1 MDLMRESLRDLV
13 ADCNNAHAG
22 LLLQR
27 GLTVWEDGEKHAK
40 QKLLQ
45 KVAGVSPSDLYKMA
59 FKRWARVTADK
70 ERFAHV
76 CATIDSRLYIGLNSA
91 GALETGIS
99 TQHSY
104 GMPMLP
110 GSSIKGAV
118 RHYAEQI
125 GLPDNIRH
133 VLFGEEG
140 KAGEDGKAGALVW
153 HDGWFIPNSP
163 LAKPFILE
171 VVTVHHQQYYSGS
184 QSEAD
189 EMESPIPNQQIA
201 AQGSFY
207 FVVEAP
213 QGAKDWAEFA
223 VNLLSDMLQQQGMGA
238 KTASGYGYFADGEHG
253 DETAQRY
260 VRDIREEQAN
270 KLKQAA
276 EQARLSALPE
286 HEQWMETWR
295 GQIFGATKYGINNQ
309 EHSNLYHRFKAAL
322 TAAAEADWDAQAKKE
337 IAETFSARKLQTA
350 QGNWINDK
358 RRKELSP
365 LLAKLRGE

>member
-27 GLTVWEDGEKHAK
+27 GLEKWEEGEKNAK
-40 QKLLQ
+40 QKLLK
-45 KVAGVSPSDLYKMA
+45 KVAGVSPSNLYKMA
-59 FKRWARVTADK
+59 FKRWARVTAD
-70 ERFAHV
+70 EARFVHV

-163 LAKPFILE
+163 LAKPFVLE

-184 QSEAD
+184 QEQESEAD

-238 KTASGYGYFADGEHG
+238 KTASG
-253 DETAQRY
+253 
-260 VRDIREEQAN
+260 
-270 KLKQAA
+270 
-276 EQARLSALPE
+276 
-286 HEQWMETWR
+286 
-295 GQIFGATKYGINNQ
+295 
-309 EHSNLYHRFKAAL
+309 
-322 TAAAEADWDAQAKKE
+322 
-337 IAETFSARKLQTA
+337 
-350 QGNWINDK
+350 
-358 RRKELSP
+358 
-365 LLAKLRGE
+365 

>member
-1 MDLMRESLRDLV
+1 MADAKNKLMRKCLDKLVESIDLKEQ
-13 ADCNNAHAG
+13 DTHAG

-27 GLTVWEDGEKHAK
+27 GLSEWKDDKKDQAGASEKEKNNNKKNAK
-40 QKLLQ
+40 QELLQ
-45 KVAGVSPSDLYKMA
+45 KVADVSFSKLYEMA

-153 HDGWFIPNSP
+153 HDGWFIPDNT
-163 LAKPFILE
+163 KPFVLE

-213 QGAKDWAEFA
+213 QGAKDWAKFA

-238 KTASGYGYFADGEHG
+238 KTASGYGYLVPNSSLEKHLVAEDDLEGKIRTMLPVNLVENLSRNKKCFFEQYQLNAD
-253 DETAQRY
+253 
-260 VRDIREEQAN
+260 
-270 KLKQAA
+270 
-276 EQARLSALPE
+276 
-286 HEQWMETWR
+286 
-295 GQIFGATKYGINNQ
+295 
-309 EHSNLYHRFKAAL
+309 
-322 TAAAEADWDAQAKKE
+322 
-337 IAETFSARKLQTA
+337 
-350 QGNWINDK
+350 NDSDMQK
-358 RRKELSP
+358 
-365 LLAKLRGE
+365 LAKLVWKHHQQTVEEWEKSDKKNDKKAYSFVSKYRSLA

>member
-13 ADCNNAHAG
+13 ADCNDAHAG

-27 GLTVWEDGEKHAK
+27 GLTVWEDGEKSAK
-40 QKLLQ
+40 QQLLQ

-59 FKRWARVTADK
+59 FKRWVRVSADQT
-70 ERFAHV
+70 RFCHL
-76 CATIDSRLYIGLNSA
+76 CATLDSRLYIGLNSA

-133 VLFGEEG
+133 VLFGKEG
-140 KAGEDGKAGALVW
+140 KDGSDGKAGALVW
-153 HDGWFIPNSP
+153 HDGWFIPHSP
-163 LAKPFILE
+163 LAKPFVLE
-171 VVTVHHQQYYSGS
+171 VVTVHHQQYYSGN

-189 EMESPIPNQQIA
+189 EMESPVPNQQIA

-207 FVVEAP
+207 FVVEASA
-213 QGAKDWAEFA
+213 GAQAWAEFA
-223 VNLLSDMLQQQGMGA
+223 VNLLNDMLQQQGMGA
-238 KTASGYGYFADGEHG
+238 KTASGYGYFADSEHG

-260 VRDIREEQAN
+260 VRDILEEQV
-270 KLKQAA
+270 KAA
-276 EQARLSALPE
+276 EKARLSALPE
-286 HEQWMETWR
+286 HEQWIETWR
-295 GQIFGATKYGINNQ
+295 GQIFGETKYGISNQ
-309 EHSNLYHRFKAAL
+309 EHSNLYHQFKAAL
-322 TAAAEADWDAQAKKE
+322 DTAAEADWDTQAKKQ
-337 IAETFSARKLQTA
+337 IAETFSVRKLQTA

-358 RRKELSP
+358 RKKELSP
-365 LLAKLRGE
+365 ILAKLRGE